1 MKFLNSLIGFGS
13 DLILDGESAE
23 QFPFAD
29 DIVVMTC
36 PAAYAQGCAD
46 CATDAVAEDT
56 VSSGEWLLT
65 KQVNEVSV
73 IFVALRNG
81 KAVGGLSQQDISVRD
96 DDKMPAAILGFRT
109 EQSLPLRVGVA
120 IDTSNSVT
128 SRFRFEQD
136 AASAFFHQAV
146 NRESDLGFVMGF
158 ENQPKV
164 TQDFAGDPYLLSK
177 GVDQLKPGGGTALYD
192 AIRAACQKLRNHPEQ
207 DIVARVLVVLSDGQ
221 NNAGEVT
228 LERAIDAAQEAEV
241 TIYTISTN
249 YIRYSTER
257 NLAAYEG
264 NSILHKLAEQTGG
277 RVLFPSS
284 PKDVAKA
291 FAKIEEELRSR
302 YAVSYKP
309 SEFTQTATIGLSKSQ
324 RERAETRW
332 RFAHVK
338 DITRE
343 PHPGSVPIP
352 RKRSARRPFR

>member
-1 MKFLNSLIGFGS
+1 M
-13 DLILDGESAE
+13 
-23 QFPFAD
+23 
-29 DIVVMTC
+29 
-36 PAAYAQGCAD
+36 
-46 CATDAVAEDT
+46 
-56 VSSGEWLLT
+56 SSGEWLLT

-96 DDKMPAAILGFRT
+96 DDKTPSAILGFRT

-158 ENQPKV
+158 ENHLKV
-164 TQDFAGDPYLLSK
+164 TQDFAADPDLLSK

-192 AIRAACQKLRNHPEQ
+192 AVRAACQKLRNHPEQ

-249 YIRYSTER
+249 YTRYSAER
-257 NLAAYEG
+257 DLAADEG
-264 NSILHKLAEQTGG
+264 ELNSPQAGRADRRASALSFEPQGCGQSIRKNRGG
-277 RVLFPSS
+277 VTQPVRGFLQAFRVHPRR
-284 PKDVAKA
+284 P
-291 FAKIEEELRSR
+291 
-302 YAVSYKP
+302 
-309 SEFTQTATIGLSKSQ
+309 LSDDQ
-324 RERAETRW
+324 N
-332 RFAHVK
+332 
-338 DITRE
+338 
-343 PHPGSVPIP
+343 
-352 RKRSARRPFR
+352 RSAKRRRQGGDSRP